1 MSDRIKSFKEL
12 EALREKDL
20 KAVKKAE
27 EYKFES
33 NKTVTERIIKD
44 GRLVTMGHLSFL
56 TSKIEELD
64 TIQQEFIASV
74 ESEINSLKALV
85 TEQRDTIT
93 NLETRVGILEEALG
107 RK

>member
-1 MSDRIKSFKEL
+1 MSDRIKNFTEL
-12 EALREKDL
+12 KALRAKDI

-33 NKTVTERIIKD
+33 NKTVTERVIKD

-74 ESEINSLKALV
+74 ESEINSLKELV
-85 TEQRDTIT
+85 TAQRDTIT